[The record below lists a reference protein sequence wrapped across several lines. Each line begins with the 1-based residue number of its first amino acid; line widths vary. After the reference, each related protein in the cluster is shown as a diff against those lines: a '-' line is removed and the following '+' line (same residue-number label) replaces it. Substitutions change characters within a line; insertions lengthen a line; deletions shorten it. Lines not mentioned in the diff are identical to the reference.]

1 MKTPLSSIL
10 YVLIGSVIGSFGAVL
25 LKAASGKIS
34 RDWRVLIRNWY
45 LVVGVVA
52 YAVSSMFFV
61 KGVSEGQ
68 LSVLYPMVSVGYIC
82 TLFWSK
88 LFFGEELTK
97 SKFAGL
103 GLIIVGIFIL
113 QLGNR

>member
-10 YVLIGSVIGSFGAVL
+10 YVLVGSLIGSIGAVL
-25 LKAASGKIS
+25 LKAASQKIS
-34 RDWRVLIRNWY
+34 RNWRVLIRNWN
-45 LVVGVVA
+45 LAAGVLA

-61 KGVSEGQ
+61 KGLSEGE
-68 LSVLYPMVSVGYIC
+68 LSILYPMVSVGYIA

-88 LFFGEELTK
+88 LFFGEKLTV

-103 GLIIVGIFIL
+103 GLIIAGIAVL

>member
-10 YVLIGSVIGSFGAVL
+10 YVLVGSLIGSIGAVL
-25 LKAASGKIS
+25 LKSASSKLA
-34 RDWRVLIRNWY
+34 RDWRVLIRNWN
-45 LVVGVVA
+45 LAAGVAA
-52 YAVSSMFFV
+52 YGISSVFFV
-61 KGVSEGQ
+61 KGLSEGQ

-88 LFFGEELTK
+88 IFFGEELTR

-103 GLIIVGIFIL
+103 GLIIAGIVVL